1 MRDAPGWSASA
12 DLHHLGYAAL
22 DSHIKAMEVAYGSL
36 VHFVWQPCG
45 ATLGRFPI
53 TSPPSGPPGDL
64 PGLLLRRELLGGVPP
79 LKFNVRRL
87 EGVGVSRMA
96 LFPFL
101 GHGTDHH

>member
-1 MRDAPGWSASA
+1 MRDAPGLTSSA
-12 DLHHLGYAAL
+12 DLPYLGYAAQ
-22 DSHIKAMEVAYGSL
+22 DSHIKAIEVAYGSL

-53 TSPPSGPPGDL
+53 TSPPSGLPGDL

-79 LKFNVRRL
+79 LKPNVRRL
-87 EGVGVSRMA
+87 EGVGGSRMVR
-96 LFPFL
+96 FPFL